1 MNPVRFG
8 ILGYG
13 LHAQYRLLPSFERCE
28 VAQLGG
34 LWRRDPGKAQES
46 AQIANTRAYGSAEA
60 LCASPDIDAIFI
72 TSPDAVHLEHA
83 ELAFA
88 HGKAVLCEKPLTATV
103 EQAEALLAAA
113 ERSGKLFGVAH
124 HYRWAPSV
132 NDMRTRIAAGEIGEV
147 RTAHAEFNY
156 PAQNSKRA
164 WIIDPTLAAGG
175 PIGDVGVHCI
185 DTLRYVLGADV
196 VSVSTFATRDE
207 LSGPVEASAVLQL
220 ELTHNIVASVNTSAR
235 AAYRTVLEVVGS
247 EGVLFA
253 ENGMTVDWPV
263 DVVLR
268 RGGKLI
274 DTRPFQNRDAY
285 ALMMD
290 NFARAMS
297 SGEPFAGPGAEGV
310 RNQHI
315 LDAAFRSW
323 RTGQRERVIEPPT
336 LNAGAFPNA
345 L

>member
-1 MNPVRFG
+1 MSERTRFG

-28 VAQLGG
+28 IAELAG
-34 LWRRDPGKAQES
+34 LWRRDPAKAQES
-46 AQIANTRAYGSAEA
+46 AQAAGARAFSSAEEM
-60 LCASPDIDAIFI
+60 CASPEIDAVFI

-83 ELAFA
+83 EMAFA

-103 EQAEALLAAA
+103 AQADAMLAAA
-113 ERSGKLFGVAH
+113 KASGKLFGVAH

-132 NDMRTRIAAGEIGEV
+132 NDMRTRVAAGEIGTV

-156 PAQNSKRA
+156 GGHNSLRK
-164 WIIDPTLAAGG
+164 WITDPTLAAGG

-185 DTLRYVLGADV
+185 DTLRYVLGEDV
-196 VSVSTFATRDE
+196 LSVSTLATQDE
-207 LSGPVEASAVLQL
+207 LSGEVEASAVLQL
-220 ELTHNIVASVNTSAR
+220 GMTNSVVASVNTSAR

-247 EGVLFA
+247 DGVLFA

-274 DTRPFQNRDAY
+274 ETRSFQNRDAY

-290 NFARAMS
+290 NFARAMR
-297 SGEPFAGPGAEGV
+297 GEETFAGPGGEGV

-323 RTGQRERVIEPPT
+323 RTGLRETVD
-336 LNAGAFPNA
+336 
-345 L
+345 